1 MENTTASEV
10 QKQRRGLTPEA
21 DKRPEKRSREF
32 ETEEEDDLVHK
43 AKRRSS
49 VCLQVDE
56 ETKHTLEE
64 KRKALQEELQKP
76 KPSKSM
82 VKKLMEETSTGFIHD
97 ISF

>member
-1 MENTTASEV
+1 M
-10 QKQRRGLTPEA
+10 
-21 DKRPEKRSREF
+21 
-32 ETEEEDDLVHK
+32 VHK

>member
-1 MENTTASEV
+1 M
-10 QKQRRGLTPEA
+10 TPGA
-21 DKRPEKRSREF
+21 DKGPEKRSREV
-32 ETEEEDDLVHK
+32 ETEEDDLVHK

-56 ETKHTLEE
+56 ETKHTHEE

-82 VKKLMEETSTGFIHD
+82 VKKLMKETSTGFIHD
-97 ISF
+97 ISFLNQWYELLYSLSSYLD

>member
-1 MENTTASEV
+1 MH
-10 QKQRRGLTPEA
+10 R
-21 DKRPEKRSREF
+21 
-32 ETEEEDDLVHK
+32 

-56 ETKHTLEE
+56 ETKHTHEE

-82 VKKLMEETSTGFIHD
+82 VKKLMEETSTGRIQWMD
-97 ISF
+97 QECPMVEEILSQYPPLRSGKMVSTYRSF